1 MPPVALRAPSARPIE
16 KYPSMLARRLELVQ
30 ELRHLAGAVR
40 LEHDADRG
48 DNLPAVRDRN
58 SDRARAEAHLIDRDR
73 VSLLTNEGELRRKRR
88 GFGLGLGG
96 RMLELAFEVRLAEP
110 ARLVR
115 EQDAADA
122 QRTRCRL
129 KRGMDRGGAGD
140 RTGGGRRVG
149 GGAGCRVG
157 GKARAAGSAA
167 ERARLSAGSIDTL
180 VMGQG

>member
-1 MPPVALRAPSARPIE
+1 MLGVPPVALRAPSARPIE
-16 KYPSMLARRLELVQ
+16 KYPSMRARRLELVQ

-40 LEHDADRG
+40 LEHDAD
-48 DNLPAVRDRN
+48 
-58 SDRARAEAHLIDRDR
+58 RAEAHLIDRDR

-129 KRGMDRGGAGD
+129 ERGMDRGGAGD